1 MLWESWMEKKKLL
14 KSFLHTCLHPAP
26 VRLSRTADTFC
37 SSSPHACSCV
47 YWASPNRQLKSFVSV
62 SGRCKEDRH
71 HISWTC
77 LPALH
82 SVILCHF
89 LQKRAVVNYTVGFY
103 EVSQPIFSP
112 IVTLRDCPRWASF
125 LLCKNLISRSP
136 KQQKL
141 KEPFQFENWQKTVCT
156 VYRKSVFWVFFFFFW
171 GRGFPLLFDTPFC
184 AAFVY
189 AAFTC
194 AKWKNGRNHLK
205 QCSSRTF

>member
-1 MLWESWMEKKKLL
+1 MRVLNGKKKKVAEKLL
-14 KSFLHTCLHPAP
+14 AHLSASCSCPTESDRRHFLFL
-26 VRLSRTADTFC
+26 
-37 SSSPHACSCV
+37 SSPHARSCV
-47 YWASPNRQLKSFVSV
+47 YWASPNRRLKSFVSL

-77 LPALH
+77 LPAQH

-112 IVTLRDCPRWASF
+112 IATLRDCPHWASF
-125 LLCKNLISRSP
+125 LLCKNLFSGSP
-136 KQQKL
+136 KQQQL
-141 KEPFQFENWQKTVCT
+141 KEPFQFENWQKTALSAGNPFV
-156 VYRKSVFWVFFFFFW
+156 FFFFW

-194 AKWKNGRNHLK
+194 AKQENGRNHLK
-205 QCSSRTF
+205 QCSSWTF